1 MGYTIVR
8 APPTGD
14 RVFQQLLIGGAGFL
28 SRVRGLS
35 DIPFEEDDIAESFR
49 REPWDYNV
57 ACRFAEFR
65 AKPACTI
72 WRK

>member
-57 ACRFAEFR
+57 ACRLSEFCAE
-65 AKPACTI
+65 PTCTI